1 MCVGWCVSFV
11 AVGGG
16 TDVSAHT
23 AMVTLSLKDVLKD
36 PAGALDRVLS
46 FVRRDDWEWEGRE
59 ELPEKKEEE
68 KRGALDDRLVVDR
81 DELLRA
87 LLDRTSLVV
96 DSASSFY
103 ADSGGGGVDAYRK
116 SIRDAF
122 SYEMERSSDMS
133 AWPCPSFWEGIDDGV
148 ISGGHPGSVEGRNN
162 DNGDGDDQTLILRR
176 ISGEMI
182 PNCSDDEP
190 FARCTVNKDRCEVRG
205 DAKCN

>member
-1 MCVGWCVSFV
+1 MCACAGRGAFSFV
-11 AVGGG
+11 AVGDG

-23 AMVTLSLKDVLKD
+23 AMVTVSLEDVLKD
-36 PAGALDRVLS
+36 PAGALDKVLT
-46 FVRRDDWEWEGRE
+46 FIRRDDWEWKNRE
-59 ELPEKKEEE
+59 TLPEKEEDK
-68 KRGALDDRLVVDR
+68 KRGAVDDRLVVNR

-87 LLDRTSLVV
+87 LLDRASLVV
-96 DSASSFY
+96 DGASSLY
-103 ADSGGGGVDAYRK
+103 VDAYRK

-122 SYEMERSSDMS
+122 SYEMEMSSDMS
-133 AWPCPSFWEGIDDGV
+133 AWPCPSFWEGVDGGI

-176 ISGEMI
+176 ISGEMV